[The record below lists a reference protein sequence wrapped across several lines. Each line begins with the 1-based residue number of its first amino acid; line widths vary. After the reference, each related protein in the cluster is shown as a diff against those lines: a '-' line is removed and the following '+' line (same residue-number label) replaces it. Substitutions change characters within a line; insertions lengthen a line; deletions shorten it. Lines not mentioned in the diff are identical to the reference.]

1 MEITQE
7 TPQTENNEIIFN
19 KVIEISSDKNNLFK
33 ITFLA
38 NKSHLNIKAQQKNN
52 LFINSYSNI
61 SSMEKIKENK
71 YFSICDNLK

>member
-38 NKSHLNIKAQQKNN
+38 NKSHLNIKAQQKIIY
-52 LFINSYSNI
+52 LLIHILIYQVW
-61 SSMEKIKENK
+61 KK
-71 YFSICDNLK
+71 